1 MQTEWQELGRAMV
14 AAPAVALVCAFGA
27 PLWGATATTLGSFE
41 GEEEPTVLYHP
52 SSGTFTS
59 DSFDNIT
66 DQGGGVFR
74 YTLRYRPDQDW
85 WDGDRA
91 TTNDDRQRA
100 EVKGLGAHQRY
111 LGTPVRSIL

>member
-1 MQTEWQELGRAMV
+1 MRRDSLLL
-14 AAPAVALVCAFGA
+14 AALFAIALLRA
-27 PLWGATATTLGSFE
+27 PLRASTATGLSSFE

-52 SSGTFTS
+52 SDGSFSS

-66 DQGGGVFR
+66 DQGGGVIR
-74 YTLRYRPDQDW
+74 TTLRYNPAQDW

-100 EVKGLGAHQRY
+100 EVKGLGA
-111 LGTPVRSIL
+111 

>member
-1 MQTEWQELGRAMV
+1 MRRLSLLLAALITFALARTPARAT
-14 AAPAVALVCAFGA
+14 
-27 PLWGATATTLGSFE
+27 TATSLSSFE

-52 SSGTFTS
+52 SSQSFTN

-66 DQGGGVFR
+66 DQGGGVIR
-74 YTLRYRPDQDW
+74 TMLRYNPAQDW

-100 EVKGLGAHQRY
+100 EVKGLGSHQKNNQTFRY
-111 LGTPVRSIL
+111 TFDFR